1 MSHFNFNDV
10 EKQAIVSL
18 IIEMINVDQV
28 ITIEEMY
35 ASNAINA
42 ELGINE
48 EIFKAGM
55 ALNFDYAVQVVKKMD
70 TPRKFFVAQQ
80 LVRIMDADGADE
92 AEHDL
97 LEYIGRLI
105 DLDKELGCWTVF

>member
-1 MSHFNFNDV
+1 MSHFVFTDI

-18 IIEMINVDQV
+18 IIEMINVDKV

-70 TPRKFFVAQQ
+70 TQRKCYVAQQ
-80 LVRIMDADGADE
+80 LVRIMDAFGADE

-97 LEYIGRLI
+97 LEHIGRLI
-105 DLDKELGCWTVF
+105 DLDKELGCG

>member
-1 MSHFNFNDV
+1 MSHFDFSDV

-28 ITIEEMY
+28 ITIEEVY

-48 EIFKAGM
+48 EIFKA
-55 ALNFDYAVQVVKKMD
+55 
-70 TPRKFFVAQQ
+70 
-80 LVRIMDADGADE
+80 
-92 AEHDL
+92 
-97 LEYIGRLI
+97 
-105 DLDKELGCWTVF
+105 

>member
-1 MSHFNFNDV
+1 MSHFVFTDI

-18 IIEMINVDQV
+18 IIEMINVDKV

-42 ELGINE
+42 ELGISE

-70 TPRKFFVAQQ
+70 TQRKCYVAQQ

-97 LEYIGRLI
+97 LEHIGRLI
-105 DLDKELGCWTVF
+105 DLDKELGCG

>member
-1 MSHFNFNDV
+1 MSHFIFSDI

-18 IIEMINVDQV
+18 IIEMINVDKV

-42 ELGINE
+42 ELGISE

-55 ALNFDYAVQVVKKMD
+55 ALSFDYAVQAVKKMD
-70 TPRKFFVAQQ
+70 IARKFFVAQQ

-97 LEYIGRLI
+97 LEHIGRLI
-105 DLDKELGCWTVF
+105 DLDEEQGGECH

>member
-1 MSHFNFNDV
+1 MSTVTFNDI

-18 IIEMINVDQV
+18 IIEMINTDRV

-42 ELGINE
+42 ELGITE
-48 EIFKAGM
+48 EIFRAGI
-55 ALNFDYAVQVVKKMD
+55 ALDFDYALEVVKKMD
-70 TPRKFFVAQQ
+70 TQRKCFVAQQ

-92 AEHDL
+92 AEHNL
-97 LEYIGRLI
+97 LELIGRRI
-105 DLDKELGCWTVF
+105 GLDKELGC